1 MEYNELMQS
10 VRKFNFIGNEE
21 RADAAVKATM
31 GIVASNMSE
40 EDAKEFVN
48 YLPEPLTLDR
58 LRNHQVYQNKVS
70 PKDHIQI
77 VATQFNIAEGEAQKL
92 VENVL
97 SATKQGL
104 SQEQVKTW
112 KQKMPED
119 WSAFLDKL

>member
-10 VRKFNFIGNEE
+10 VKKFNFIQNEDQ
-21 RADAAVKATM
+21 ADAAVKATM
-31 GIVASNMSE
+31 GIVASSMSE

-77 VATQFNIAEGEAQKL
+77 VATQFNIDEGEAQKL

-97 SATKQGL
+97 SSTKQGL
-104 SQEQVKTW
+104 SDEQVKTW
-112 KQKMPED
+112 KQKMPKD
-119 WSAFLDKL
+119 WSSFLDQL